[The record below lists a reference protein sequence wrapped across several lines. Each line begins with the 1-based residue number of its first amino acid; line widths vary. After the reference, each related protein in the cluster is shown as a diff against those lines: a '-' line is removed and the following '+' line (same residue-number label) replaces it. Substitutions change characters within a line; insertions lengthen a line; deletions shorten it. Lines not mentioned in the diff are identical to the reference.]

1 MGKNYRN
8 YSKTSVH
15 PKRPFEKERLDSEL
29 LLIGKYGLKNK
40 REVWRTQYLLTR
52 IRKAARE
59 LLTLEK
65 DDPRRLFEG
74 QALIDRMMRIGVLDK
89 KENQLDYVLSLTTQK
104 FLERRLQTIVNAN
117 KFSRSIHQ
125 ARTLIFQKKIAL
137 NKGTRNQII
146 NIPSFVVRKENETK
160 IILIPDKEGESRTKK
175 RTKKKKIILVK
186 NIIDTTGRKKRILFE
201 YLLALTIV

>member
-8 YSKTSVH
+8 HSKTSVK

-59 LLTLEK
+59 LLTLEPN
-65 DDPRRLFEG
+65 DPRRLFEG

-89 KENQLDYVLSLTTQK
+89 NENQLDYVLSLTTQK
-104 FLERRLQTIVNAN
+104 FLERRIQTIVHSNQ
-117 KFSRSIHQ
+117 FSKSIHQ

-137 NKGTRNQII
+137 SKGSRYQII
-146 NIPSFVVRKENETK
+146 NIPFFVVRKENETK
-160 IILIPDKEGESRTKK
+160 IINLPNKEGESRTKK
-175 RTKKKKIILVK
+175 RTKAKKEK
-186 NIIDTTGRKKRILFE
+186 GGE
-201 YLLALTIV
+201 GEE

>member
-8 YSKTSVH
+8 HSKTSVK

-59 LLTLEK
+59 LLTLEPN
-65 DDPRRLFEG
+65 DPRRLFEG

-104 FLERRLQTIVNAN
+104 FLDRRLQTIVHAN
-117 KFSRSIHQ
+117 QYAKSIHQ
-125 ARTLIFQKKIAL
+125 ARTLIFQKKVAL
-137 NKGTRNQII
+137 NKGARYQII

-160 IILIPDKEGESRTKK
+160 IIQLPNKEGETRTKK
-175 RTKKKKIILVK
+175 RTKAKKEKAGEV
-186 NIIDTTGRKKRILFE
+186 E
-201 YLLALTIV
+201 E

>member
-74 QALIDRMMRIGVLDK
+74 QALIDRMMRIGVLN
-89 KENQLDYVLSLTTQK
+89 KEEKQLDFVLSLTTQK
-104 FLERRLQTIVNAN
+104 FLDRRLQTIVHSNLKN
-117 KFSRSIHQ
+117 K
-125 ARTLIFQKKIAL
+125 
-137 NKGTRNQII
+137 
-146 NIPSFVVRKENETK
+146 
-160 IILIPDKEGESRTKK
+160 D
-175 RTKKKKIILVK
+175 
-186 NIIDTTGRKKRILFE
+186 
-201 YLLALTIV
+201 

>member
-8 YSKTSVH
+8 HSKTSVK

-59 LLTLEK
+59 ILTLEPN
-65 DDPRRLFEG
+65 DPRRLFEG
-74 QALIDRMMRIGVLDK
+74 QALIDRMMRIGVLGKDE
-89 KENQLDYVLSLTTQK
+89 KELDYVLSLTTQK
-104 FLERRLQTIVNAN
+104 FLDRRLQTIVHSNTFA
-117 KFSRSIHQ
+117 KSIHQ
-125 ARTLIFQKKIAL
+125 ARVLIFQKKIAL
-137 NKGTRNQII
+137 NRGARNQII

-160 IILIPDKEGESRTKK
+160 IIKLNDKERESRTKK
-175 RTKKKKIILVK
+175 RTKAKKEK
-186 NIIDTTGRKKRILFE
+186 GGE
-201 YLLALTIV
+201 GEE

>member
-1 MGKNYRN
+1 MINESLGFLKW
-8 YSKTSVH
+8 KAIIFLLILFFLFIH

-65 DDPRRLFEG
+65 DDPRRIFEG
-74 QALIDRMMRIGVLDK
+74 QALIDRMMRIGVLGKDEK
-89 KENQLDYVLSLTTQK
+89 QLDYVLSLTTNK
-104 FLERRLQTIVNAN
+104 FLERRLQTLVHSNQAA
-117 KFSRSIHQ
+117 KSIHE

-137 NKGTRNQII
+137 TKGTRRQII
-146 NIPSFVVRKENETK
+146 NIPSFVVRKENENK
-160 IILIPDKEGESRTKK
+160 IVRIADAKDKITRTKK
-175 RTKKKKIILVK
+175 RTQAKKEKKE
-186 NIIDTTGRKKRILFE
+186 GGE
-201 YLLALTIV
+201 ES

>member
-117 KFSRSIHQ
+117 KYSKSIHQ
-125 ARTLIFQKKIAL
+125 ARTLIFQKKIAM
-137 NKGTRNQII
+137 NKGTRYQII
-146 NIPSFVVRKENETK
+146 NIPSFVVRKENENK
-160 IILIPDKEGESRTKK
+160 IILIYLCFFSAG
-175 RTKKKKIILVK
+175 IFM
-186 NIIDTTGRKKRILFE
+186 LF
-201 YLLALTIV
+201 LCSFFSSAFSFFIRDDNNFSFIFFSNNK

>member
-8 YSKTSVH
+8 HSKTSVK

-59 LLTLEK
+59 LLTLEPN
-65 DDPRRLFEG
+65 DPRRLFEG
-74 QALIDRMMRIGVLDK
+74 QALIDRMMRIGVLK
-89 KENQLDYVLSLTTQK
+89 KEEKELDYVLSLTTQK
-104 FLERRLQTIVNAN
+104 FLDRRLQTIVHSNTFA
-117 KFSRSIHQ
+117 KSIHQ
-125 ARTLIFQKKIAL
+125 ARVLIFQKKIAL
-137 NKGTRNQII
+137 NKGARNQII

-160 IILIPDKEGESRTKK
+160 IIKLNDKDRESRTKK
-175 RTKKKKIILVK
+175 RTKAKKEKA
-186 NIIDTTGRKKRILFE
+186 GE
-201 YLLALTIV
+201 GEE

>member
-8 YSKTSVH
+8 HSKTSVK

-65 DDPRRLFEG
+65 NDPRRLFEG
-74 QALIDRMMRIGVLDK
+74 QALIGRMMRIGVLSK
-89 KENQLDYVLSLTTQK
+89 SEKELDYVLSLTTQK
-104 FLERRLQTIVNAN
+104 FLDRRLQTIVHNNQFA
-117 KFSRSIHQ
+117 KSIHQ

-137 NKGTRNQII
+137 K
-146 NIPSFVVRKENETK
+146 KE
-160 IILIPDKEGESRTKK
+160 S
-175 RTKKKKIILVK
+175 
-186 NIIDTTGRKKRILFE
+186 
-201 YLLALTIV
+201 

>member
-59 LLTLEK
+59 LLTLEPN
-65 DDPRRLFEG
+65 DPRRLFEG
-74 QALIDRMMRIGVLDK
+74 QALIDRMMRIGVLSKDEK
-89 KENQLDYVLSLTTQK
+89 QLDYVLSLTTQK
-104 FLERRLQTIVNAN
+104 FLDRRLQTIVHAN
-117 KFSRSIHQ
+117 QFAKSIHQ

-137 NKGTRNQII
+137 NKGARNQII
-146 NIPSFVVRKENETK
+146 NIPSFVVRKDNETK
-160 IILIPDKEGESRTKK
+160 ILKLNDKERESRTKK
-175 RTKKKKIILVK
+175 RTKAKKEKE
-186 NIIDTTGRKKRILFE
+186 GQAE
-201 YLLALTIV
+201 E